1 MKFYK
6 AIKGKA
12 RKELKMKYMT
22 ANEIDEALRSTDTW
36 DAELCDALCEE
47 AGMTAEWEA
56 ADGDTF
62 ESVVEAAAAKLGV
75 EIYRK

>member
-22 ANEIDEALRSTDTW
+22 ANEIAEASAVPTLGTQNFVTP
-36 DAELCDALCEE
+36 C
-47 AGMTAEWEA
+47 
-56 ADGDTF
+56 
-62 ESVVEAAAAKLGV
+62 AKKLA
-75 EIYRK
+75 